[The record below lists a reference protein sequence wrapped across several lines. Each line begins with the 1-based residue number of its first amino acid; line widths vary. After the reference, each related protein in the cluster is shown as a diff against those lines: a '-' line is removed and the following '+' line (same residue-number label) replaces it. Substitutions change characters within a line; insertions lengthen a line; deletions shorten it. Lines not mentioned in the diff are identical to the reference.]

1 MRAHAACSAQLL
13 IDGGREDGRE
23 FVQAVLHAPDSVEIP
38 AADRVL
44 YEAIGKMTAA
54 RGEVNQDL
62 YDKLHAAGWTTG
74 AIYEA
79 LSVCALFCFFNAWV
93 DGLGVQDMEEEDYRA
108 SGMRLARGGYV

>member
-23 FVQAVLHAPDSVEIP
+23 FVSSVLFDLEKAEVSEK
-38 AADRVL
+38 DRAL
-44 YEAIGKMTAA
+44 YRAIGIMTAQ
-54 RGEVNQDL
+54 RDEVNQEL
-62 YDKLHAAGWTTG
+62 YDSLLSAGWSTG

-79 LSVCALFCFFNAWV
+79 LTVCALFNFFNAWV